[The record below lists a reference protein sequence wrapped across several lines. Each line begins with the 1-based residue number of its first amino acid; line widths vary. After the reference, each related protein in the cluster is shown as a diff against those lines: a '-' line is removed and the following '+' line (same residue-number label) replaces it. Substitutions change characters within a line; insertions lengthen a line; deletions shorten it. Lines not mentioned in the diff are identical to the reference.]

1 VEAARHLVASR
12 PGSQLTNAST
22 LGALGP
28 GIPYAIGAKVAAPDE
43 TVICLTGDGAFGIG
57 AMEMDTA
64 VRHDL
69 PIIVVIGNDQRWGM
83 IGRSHADMF
92 GKNRVVAAELG
103 DRPYDKM
110 VEALG
115 GYGERVEDP
124 NQIRPALERAVAS
137 GKPACLNVIM
147 APAVE

>member
-1 VEAARHLVASR
+1 MLDITVA
-12 PGSQLTNAST
+12 LTEPLSDID
-22 LGALGP
+22 
-28 GIPYAIGAKVAAPDE
+28 GIK
-43 TVICLTGDGAFGIG
+43 
-57 AMEMDTA
+57 
-64 VRHDL
+64 DL
-69 PIIVVIGNDQRWGM
+69 
-83 IGRSHADMF
+83 F
-92 GKNRVVAAELG
+92 LAAELG